1 MIIFETNI
9 ILVFKNL
16 FVILESKENEI
27 IELQNKL
34 ETVTKELESCQ
45 NEAESNMDQL
55 KIVKLEPAASEA
67 LSEEDDDDK
76 CKKVDESGIPEEFR
90 VQSLENELKMNCK
103 GDNFNYFLN

>member
-1 MIIFETNI
+1 MIA
-9 ILVFKNL
+9 
-16 FVILESKENEI
+16 ILESKENEI
-27 IELQNKL
+27 KELQNKL
-34 ETVTKELESCQ
+34 QIITKEQESCQ
-45 NEAESNMDQL
+45 NEAESNKDKL
-55 KIVKLEPAASEA
+55 KSVKLEPAASEA